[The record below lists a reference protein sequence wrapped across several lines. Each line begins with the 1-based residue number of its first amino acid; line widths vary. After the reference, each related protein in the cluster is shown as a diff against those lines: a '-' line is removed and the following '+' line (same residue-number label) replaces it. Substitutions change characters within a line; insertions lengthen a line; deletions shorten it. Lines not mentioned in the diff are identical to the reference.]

1 MSLLSVS
8 FNNTVSVMMV
18 KRAQSFNTLIVSQE
32 LTAQYL
38 KARCGTVPSDCH
50 GQCQR

>member
-1 MSLLSVS
+1 MCLFSVS
-8 FNNTVSVMMV
+8 FNNTVSIMMV
-18 KRAQSFNTLIVSQE
+18 KRVQSCNTLIVYQE

-38 KARCGTVPSDCH
+38 KARCVTVPSDWH